1 MNSSAT
7 CFLELKRPAEAL
19 KEFEASQIR
28 EPNRFHGFAG
38 AARAAAESG
47 NSAKAKQYYTRLIEL
62 VGKGDSRPELEQA
75 KAFLAQR

>member
-1 MNSSAT
+1 M
-7 CFLELKRPAEAL
+7 LLDLKRPTEAL

-62 VGKGDSRPELEQA
+62 TRKGDSRREVEQG
-75 KAFLAQR
+75 KVFLAQP